1 MEDGPEHPALG
12 IRHRQHVREQQ
23 RAAVIETLLAAG
35 TAAVRASR
43 HARRSLALA
52 ATTAMPLVTPRQRS
66 ALGRPGAATAPAHDL
81 DSLPGHLAHR
91 QLARLHRRPQRQ
103 PGRQW
108 QPGKGD
114 EACGAVMQAVNSPK
128 K

>member
-43 HARRSLALA
+43 IDGHQIESR
-52 ATTAMPLVTPRQRS
+52 T
-66 ALGRPGAATAPAHDL
+66 ATAPGIPWVPR
-81 DSLPGHLAHR
+81 SR
-91 QLARLHRRPQRQ
+91 
-103 PGRQW
+103 
-108 QPGKGD
+108 
-114 EACGAVMQAVNSPK
+114 
-128 K
+128 